1 LSIGWWLILALSRNG
16 GVAKI
21 KQCQKSER
29 TVHGENI
36 FTLPLL
42 WTILIYCGSGSD
54 FGTASVLVPFPD
66 PDNIY
71 HSFSRFFKIQNLV
84 LSMSEAENTAF
95 WFRFR

>member
-1 LSIGWWLILALSRNG
+1 M
-16 GVAKI
+16 
-21 KQCQKSER
+21 
-29 TVHGENI
+29 
-36 FTLPLL
+36 
-42 WTILIYCGSGSD
+42 IYCGSVSY